1 MAEGL
6 SANASFLYNGV
17 LQPQTDPEKARRF
30 FPMLRKWAETGKEY
44 RGQVFSSAE
53 VEEAISAFE
62 KSAAP
67 RSVPSPQQKTQEFWP
82 RWAMNKARGVEVL
95 APLKGKPTW
104 SQATPVA
111 IGYHGQK
118 KCFLFVRSERF
129 EMDCQRHEVRPV
141 GGGRTAQQQLEDLIS
156 RGHRA
161 ENHHEWTDG
170 SDLNVDDQNAV
181 EFIRPGIA
189 APAKQ
194 SKETREARRR
204 CNARCALLCL
214 ASQPSKVA
222 RICIGIAA
230 HLQALEDEGPS
241 HILHTSLFVDTRRA
255 CLRPE
260 LNESDALALPA
271 VVAEERLSSLQLETV
286 CFAARRFRTK
296 LPDGRTAGY
305 VLGDG
310 TGCGKGRVI
319 SALLYHMWN
328 SGHRRHPALHFDG
341 QRRGKRLVT
350 FRCSHLQGPFGFQRP
365 ATASAFSTC
374 RCLHLC
380 SRASA

>member
-62 KSAAP
+62 KS
-67 RSVPSPQQKTQEFWP
+67 QKTLQCSLCFI
-82 RWAMNKARGVEVL
+82 VL
-95 APLKGKPTW
+95 GKP
-104 SQATPVA
+104 
-111 IGYHGQK
+111 
-118 KCFLFVRSERF
+118 
-129 EMDCQRHEVRPV
+129 
-141 GGGRTAQQQLEDLIS
+141 AQQS
-156 RGHRA
+156 
-161 ENHHEWTDG
+161 
-170 SDLNVDDQNAV
+170 
-181 EFIRPGIA
+181 
-189 APAKQ
+189 
-194 SKETREARRR
+194 
-204 CNARCALLCL
+204 
-214 ASQPSKVA
+214 
-222 RICIGIAA
+222 
-230 HLQALEDEGPS
+230 
-241 HILHTSLFVDTRRA
+241 
-255 CLRPE
+255 
-260 LNESDALALPA
+260 
-271 VVAEERLSSLQLETV
+271 
-286 CFAARRFRTK
+286 FAARRFRTK